1 MNPSLRTALHRLVDA
16 VIAYDE
22 DQVHDDEFSQ
32 AEVIP
37 HTEVILRQNIS
48 LVLTLLDGQHDAG

>member
-1 MNPSLRTALHRLVDA
+1 MSAALRVALHRLVDA

-22 DQVHDDEFSQ
+22 DQHEPEEFRQ
-32 AEVIP
+32 PEVIP